1 MFNTISERKSSGGK
15 SMQGDEPGL
24 SCQDILGTEIG
35 EVHSSTVVEEDSG
48 GKYPTTSNN
57 EEILSDE
64 TESNQQSKHE
74 LTDSFEKVPNIEPV
88 RVFC

>member
-1 MFNTISERKSSGGK
+1 
-15 SMQGDEPGL
+15 
-24 SCQDILGTEIG
+24 
-35 EVHSSTVVEEDSG
+35 VEEDSG
-48 GKYPTTSNN
+48 GKYPTASNN